1 MKIYI
6 IKLLQG
12 LINKLQNIGN
22 KTQQNFRINKKRS
35 PYFPKRKRDIKIEV
49 PKNKINKE
57 EKEKKEIEEKNKTI
71 TNRINN
77 YNSKKIITKNKSHI
91 SNKYMSKSFC
101 KNPFENSIEKLA
113 KKDINRTKSKFPNL
127 KKDIKGALLKNIKKE
142 FNKLEN
148 NLNITKEKNIK
159 NDKKKQDK
167 TLYNTKKKKGK
178 KTEEKK

>member
-77 YNSKKIITKNKSHI
+77 YNSKKIITKNKSYI
-91 SNKYMSKSFC
+91 IKKYMSKNF
-101 KNPFENSIEKLA
+101 FEKPIRK
-113 KKDINRTKSKFPNL
+113 
-127 KKDIKGALLKNIKKE
+127 
-142 FNKLEN
+142 
-148 NLNITKEKNIK
+148 
-159 NDKKKQDK
+159 
-167 TLYNTKKKKGK
+167 
-178 KTEEKK
+178 